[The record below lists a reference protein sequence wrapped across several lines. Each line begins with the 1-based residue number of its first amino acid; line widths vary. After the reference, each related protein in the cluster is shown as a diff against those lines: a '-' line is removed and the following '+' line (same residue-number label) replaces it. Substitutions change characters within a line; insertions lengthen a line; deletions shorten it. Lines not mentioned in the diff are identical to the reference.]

1 MPVITLRDVPESLY
15 QRLKQQAGAH
25 HRSLNKEV
33 IALLETLSGTPIDPA
48 EPTREQRLVAIM
60 AISHR
65 CGALPE
71 LDPRS
76 AEAIIGY
83 DEHGFPA

>member
-1 MPVITLRDVPESLY
+1 MPVITLRDVPEPLY
-15 QRLKQQAGAH
+15 QRLKQQAEVH

-33 IALLETLSGTPIDPA
+33 IALLEALSGTPIDPA
-48 EPTREQRLVAIM
+48 EPTREQRLAAMM

-76 AEAIIGY
+76 ADAIIGY
-83 DEHGFPA
+83 DENGIPA